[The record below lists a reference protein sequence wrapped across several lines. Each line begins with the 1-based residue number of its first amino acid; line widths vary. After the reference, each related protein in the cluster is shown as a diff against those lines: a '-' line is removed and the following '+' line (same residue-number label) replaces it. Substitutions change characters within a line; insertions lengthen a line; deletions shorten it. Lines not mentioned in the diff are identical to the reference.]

1 MSIIKGFALN
11 EHGDVLIES
20 GAIRMVQGA
29 ELTKQTIKSVLGTQ
43 KGEWFLNWEEGI
55 NHNAILG
62 KKRYASQNSALDNQ
76 YIAEIDKL
84 KRANAENASEEKELN
99 EKLAKRLDGEL

>member
-1 MSIIKGFALN
+1 MKGFKLN
-11 EHGDVLIES
+11 ENGDVVIEN
-20 GAIRMVQGA
+20 GVIQMAHGT

-62 KKRYASQNSALDNQ
+62 KKRYASQTSALDNQ
-76 YIAEIDKL
+76 YIAEINHL
-84 KRANAENASEEKELN
+84 KRENAENEEEYNALN
-99 EKLAKRLDGEL
+99 ELLAKRLDGEL